1 MDSMMVGYDGLAP
14 SRVALDWVAA
24 RAAQRPSRVEL
35 VTVVAGDVFA
45 EDGPSVAV
53 DGAER
58 RLRNVAPN
66 VEVTSERVAGK
77 MPDALLRAANR
88 ADLLVIGAHRRR
100 PLQSALTGWRPL
112 RVISRSRV
120 PVVVVPE
127 EWEPAD
133 GPVLVGV
140 DDDDSSAAAAEYAAA
155 EAVRLGVGLTVL
167 HAWRMPQPTMDG
179 AVAYFGSPIAPDR
192 DLVHGVLLRCV
203 PVACESL
210 RCRRRQRIH
219 LEGDASRPG
228 GLVRSL
234 RVPMVARSD
243 RSRAGGVP
251 GGIHGYRN
259 GRPGVSFR
267 SSGVNFSPPL

>member
-66 VEVTSERVAGK
+66 VEVTSQQVAGK

-100 PLQSALTGWRPL
+100 PLQSALTGRRPL
-112 RVISRSRV
+112 RVVSRSRV

-140 DDDDSSAAAAEYAAA
+140 DDDDSSAAAVEYAAA
-155 EAVRLGVGLTVL
+155 EAGRLGVGLTVL
-167 HAWRMPQPTMDG
+167 HAWLMPQPTMDG
-179 AVAYFGSPIAPDR
+179 AVAYLASPIEERAVHRRILDQVHAHVASTHPDLAVEKI
-192 DLVHGVLLRCV
+192 LVQNNPSSALLIE
-203 PVACESL
+203 AK
-210 RCRRRQRIH
+210 
-219 LEGDASRPG
+219 
-228 GLVRSL
+228 
-234 RVPMVARSD
+234 
-243 RSRAGGVP
+243 
-251 GGIHGYRN
+251 
-259 GRPGVSFR
+259 R
-267 SSGVNFSPPL
+267 SSMLVIGTHHRGVFAGALLGSVGQDILMESRIPVCVVPTQAPG